1 MHWNFLIWFIGLF
14 GLCSSWVIPKIW
26 FDKRFQPFD
35 LSGID
40 QMLPAAEKSDT
51 PTVKPNEE
59 EPEWEDSVN
68 MFWNSVGK

>member
-1 MHWNFLIWFIGLF
+1 
-14 GLCSSWVIPKIW
+14 
-26 FDKRFQPFD
+26 
-35 LSGID
+35 
-40 QMLPAAEKSDT
+40 MLPAAEKSDT